1 MSDIKE
7 YNDEIQELFLRFLI
21 SDPTLFSRCQN
32 IVDPQWFSRK
42 FQPAVELLKNHS
54 TEFNSIPTLDQITAV
69 GKIELEPIANV
80 TPDHHNW
87 FLREFETFCRH
98 KALEKAIIESTDLLE
113 KQSYGEVENKIIA
126 ASQT

>member
-7 YNDEIQELFLRFLI
+7 YSEEIQELFLRFLI

-32 IVDPQWFSRK
+32 IVEPAWFSRK

-54 TEFNSIPTLDQITAV
+54 TEYNSIPTLDQIQAV
-69 GKIELEPIANV
+69 GKIDLEPIDNV

-87 FLREFETFCRH
+87 FLNEFETFCRH
-98 KALEKAIIESTDLLE
+98 KAL
-113 KQSYGEVENKIIA
+113 
-126 ASQT
+126 